1 MPTKTVRLKED
12 VYERIKSKK
21 RDDETFSEAVNRL
34 TRNVSLLDLGG
45 PDGESTPEK
54 ARRHRELLGQT
65 ERDGERRLDEQLA
78 TDDS

>member
-34 TRNVSLLDLGG
+34 TRNVSLLDLGD
-45 PDGESTPEK
+45 PDGEPTPEK
-54 ARRHRELLGQT
+54 ARRHKELLDQT
-65 ERDGERRLDEQLA
+65 EQDDQRRLDEQLA